1 MLGKHSP
8 PRHRGHG
15 GCTENFKIRAYHPL
29 RHFFVVEARWFLAAG
44 SNDKLK
50 FVGQELELPAAT
62 QRFIKLD
69 DRQQFVAP
77 RLGQT
82 QLRIKQFAVGVERLE
97 QV

>member
-1 MLGKHSP
+1 MILSDA
-8 PRHRGHG
+8 
-15 GCTENFKIRAYHPL
+15 RAQWDPL
-29 RHFFVVEARWFLAAG
+29 
-44 SNDKLK
+44 KL
-50 FVGQELELPAAT
+50 ELELPAAT

-82 QLRIKQFAVGVERLE
+82 QLRIKQFAVGVERFE